1 MRQGEGLQWYAIT
14 HADTQATVQHLNNRK
29 SRALQSCSH
38 FSSHSPQHKAL
49 EAHVPTQPRF
59 MSKAKKTTRVGFAI
73 SISHVRCH
81 CFLACDMIV
90 RRLHHTGYN
99 FAPTI
104 CNKATS
110 LSHQNRL
117 YLAALAAADDN
128 INCSCRPLA
137 SSHDLVWPT
146 SLEQL
151 QLPSPY
157 SWVKAIPSYYPW
169 NSCRAGLVAGPYMP
183 GTNHYFRHIGILQH
197 FHNHIPRWQ
206 LQFLYST

>member
-90 RRLHHTGYN
+90 RRLHHTGYSS
-99 FAPTI
+99 APLY
-104 CNKATS
+104 ATRRRAS
-110 LSHQNRL
+110 RTRIGCAWLHWL
-117 YLAALAAADDN
+117 LADDD
-128 INCSCRPLA
+128 INCSRRPLA

-157 SWVKAIPSYYPW
+157 S
-169 NSCRAGLVAGPYMP
+169 
-183 GTNHYFRHIGILQH
+183 
-197 FHNHIPRWQ
+197 
-206 LQFLYST
+206 